1 MANNR
6 VTDEEKL
13 LRKQYLLKLMGVSP
27 ARSEAS
33 CDALLEENCMRFTD
47 QEIESLMD
55 LAIAKASDHL
65 SKGKQGQD
73 DNTPYK

>member
-13 LRKQYLLKLMGVSP
+13 LRKQYLLKLMGVNP

-33 CDALLEENCMRFTD
+33 CDALLEEYCMRFTD

-55 LAIAKASDHL
+55 LAIAKASNHL
-65 SKGKQGQD
+65 IKGKKGCD
-73 DNTPYK
+73 DNDQCK